1 MLSSLIILIF
11 LSLCLAVGAWLV
23 FIWAVRRGAF
33 DDSEGP
39 KHRMLEDDPQPIPH
53 KEDMP

>member
-1 MLSSLIILIF
+1 MLSSLLILIF

-23 FIWAVRRGAF
+23 FVWAVQRGAF

-39 KHRMLEDDPQPIPH
+39 KHRMLEDDPAPN
-53 KEDMP
+53 KEKES